1 MPEINIPQFFSFKKK
16 KKSENP
22 ANPPYNPMTPLHY
35 CPIAY
40 LPLTHTEYSTHEL
53 PLLTAHPSPQRD
65 AHTSLYHHCPRPLAS
80 SSPKPLPPRCCSSM
94 LAHPTCRNL
103 PPPRSV
109 LRPGWPPSSLLGRL
123 LLLKCQWL
131 CAQGRKE
138 ARSSEK
144 RL

>member
-1 MPEINIPQFFSFKKK
+1 MPEINTSILLFQKKK
-16 KKSENP
+16 KIRKPRKSSLQPNDS
-22 ANPPYNPMTPLHY
+22 PPLLSYSLSS
-35 CPIAY
+35 
-40 LPLTHTEYSTHEL
+40 THTTQST
-53 PLLTAHPSPQRD
+53 LLTRFPFSLSTQETD

-80 SSPKPLPPRCCSSM
+80 SSPKPLPPRCCSST
-94 LAHPTCRNL
+94 LAHATCRNL

-123 LLLKCQWL
+123 LFLKCQWL